1 MRLDTHGRECDA
13 RRHVTRAAANGNR
26 TLLTGRV
33 DDDDW
38 PVPVLGGPSPAMETR
53 DLLIEIIA
61 IDVVKFAGL
70 GNSNQLHS

>member
-1 MRLDTHGRECDA
+1 MG
-13 RRHVTRAAANGNR
+13 
-26 TLLTGRV
+26 
-33 DDDDW
+33 
-38 PVPVLGGPSPAMETR
+38 TR